1 MPSTHYKTSHTNRH
15 TTFVTLQ
22 RNRNT
27 YSPGTEALKHRHL
40 GNHFFLFIKKKEKEV
55 RERKEREKEMDSF
68 CRELETIKQKFN

>member
-40 GNHFFLFIKKKEKEV
+40 SNHFFLFIKKKERKSGKEK
-55 RERKEREKEMDSF
+55 KEKKKWTVFAE
-68 CRELETIKQKFN
+68 N

>member
-40 GNHFFLFIKKKEKEV
+40 GNHFFLFIKKKERKSGKEK
-55 RERKEREKEMDSF
+55 KEEKKWTVFAE
-68 CRELETIKQKFN
+68 N

>member
-40 GNHFFLFIKKKEKEV
+40 SNHFFLFIKKKERKSGKEK
-55 RERKEREKEMDSF
+55 KEEKKWTVFAE
-68 CRELETIKQKFN
+68 N